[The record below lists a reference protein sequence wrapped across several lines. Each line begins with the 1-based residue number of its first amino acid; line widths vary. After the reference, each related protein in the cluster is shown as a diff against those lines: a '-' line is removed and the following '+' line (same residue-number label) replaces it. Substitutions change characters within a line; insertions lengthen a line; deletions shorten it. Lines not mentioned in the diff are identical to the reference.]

1 MISVQEEG
9 IQTKEEEKLKEVKE
23 MKVERKPSITITSL
37 IICFVVIVIDGFLSI
52 KIIFFF
58 LIIYF

>member
-23 MKVERKPSITITSL
+23 MKVERKQTRR
-37 IICFVVIVIDGFLSI
+37 I
-52 KIIFFF
+52 K
-58 LIIYF
+58 